1 MTNAII
7 LIIAAT
13 LIWAYVVDVLAKKWQ
28 IPAVIPLIASGLG
41 LNVLMHQL
49 GYSLDWL
56 NAALPVLGTI
66 GLILIVLEGALDLKL
81 QREKASLMKTALASA
96 ALGIFLCTVVYALI
110 FFWSY
115 DLDRYTAVLLAIPFA
130 IISSAVAIPSSRAIE
145 PSQSEFIVY
154 ESSISDILG
163 VLLFF
168 SWLDAKDSLLQFGF
182 DFLGGGIF
190 SLLLSV
196 IFSFGLIWL
205 LGQIKGHVRFL
216 PILAMLFLLYGMGK
230 WNHLS
235 PLILVL
241 GFGLMLNNVELFRH
255 FPKLS
260 RFLSPQIENIVAE
273 FKPHVSEI
281 EFGVRSLFFIMLGLW
296 TPLSALSDYRAWL
309 LSVSIVGILLIFRML
324 ILKLLK
330 LDLVPLIWLA
340 PRGLITVL
348 LILTA
353 VDHVELGS
361 VPQGAVML
369 TVLLTCFLVVLAR
382 PAPVR
387 QIN

>member
-1 MTNAII
+1 
-7 LIIAAT
+7 
-13 LIWAYVVDVLAKKWQ
+13 
-28 IPAVIPLIASGLG
+28 
-41 LNVLMHQL
+41 
-49 GYSLDWL
+49 
-56 NAALPVLGTI
+56 
-66 GLILIVLEGALDLKL
+66 
-81 QREKASLMKTALASA
+81 
-96 ALGIFLCTVVYALI
+96 
-110 FFWSY
+110 
-115 DLDRYTAVLLAIPFA
+115 
-130 IISSAVAIPSSRAIE
+130 
-145 PSQSEFIVY
+145 
-154 ESSISDILG
+154 
-163 VLLFF
+163 
-168 SWLDAKDSLLQFGF
+168 
-182 DFLGGGIF
+182 
-190 SLLLSV
+190 
-196 IFSFGLIWL
+196 
-205 LGQIKGHVRFL
+205 
-216 PILAMLFLLYGMGK
+216 
-230 WNHLS
+230 
-235 PLILVL
+235 
-241 GFGLMLNNVELFRH
+241 MLNNVELFRH

-382 PAPVR
+382 PKTV
-387 QIN
+387 